1 MALVTIGTTNLDFIN
16 GYTVEWYDLSSNS
29 NRNANGDMILR
40 VVNDKR
46 KITLSTPYLTQTDI
60 STLFSVIASGT
71 LSVTFYDPFTATTIT
86 RNMYRGDRSIS
97 LYWDKTTKLYAPME
111 ISLIEL

>member
-1 MALVTIGTTNLDFIN
+1 MTLITIGTTNIDFIN
-16 GYTVEWYDLSSNS
+16 GYTVEWYDLSKNS

-46 KITLSTPYLTQTDI
+46 KVTLSTPYLTQTEI
-60 STLFSVIASGT
+60 STLFTALASGS
-71 LSVTFYDPFTATTIT
+71 LSVTFYDPFTASSLT

-97 LYWDKTTKLYAPME
+97 LYWDKTTKLFSPME